1 MKTVGGLLL
10 AAGRSS
16 RMATGRHKLLAEFD
30 GVPLVRR
37 SAETML
43 RSNLESVTVVTGHR
57 SSEIEAA
64 LSGLPVST
72 TFNVN
77 FVRGIGSSLACG
89 FKHHSLVNLDG
100 VLVML
105 ADMPDITAAHINE
118 LLMAFQ
124 SGEPTVV
131 RGSEV
136 EKPGHPVIVPSA
148 LYSHMYKLE
157 GDQGARD
164 VLQRRLV
171 PVHLVDIGLP
181 ALKDVDTTDDV
192 IFAGGMIWPMEPPS

>member
-10 AAGRSS
+10 AAGQSS
-16 RMATGRHKLLAEFD
+16 RMAAGHHKLLAEFD

-43 RSNLESVTVVTGHR
+43 RSKLDCVTIVTGHR
-57 SSEIEAA
+57 SFEIEAA
-64 LSGLPVST
+64 LWGLPLFSA
-72 TFNVN
+72 FNKE
-77 FVRGIGSSLACG
+77 FVQGMGTSLACG
-89 FKHHSLVNLDG
+89 FRNISHANLDG

-124 SGEPTVV
+124 FSEAMVV
-131 RGSEV
+131 RGSDRG
-136 EKPGHPVIVPSA
+136 KPGHPVIMPSE
-148 LYSHMYKLE
+148 LFSNMCKLD

-171 PVHLVDIGLP
+171 PIRLVDIGFVP
-181 ALKDVDTTDDV
+181 LKDVDTTDEV
-192 IFAGGMIWPMEPPS
+192 LAAGGRIEASELPQ

>member
-16 RMATGRHKLLAEFD
+16 RMGSGHHKLLTEFD

-43 RSNLESVTVVTGHR
+43 RSNLECVTVVTGHR

-64 LSGLPVST
+64 LYGLPVFSA
-72 TFNVN
+72 FNKG
-77 FVRGIGSSLACG
+77 FVHGMGTSLACG
-89 FKHHSLVNLDG
+89 FQHKSLANLDG

-105 ADMPDITAAHINE
+105 ADMPNITTSQINE
-118 LLMAFQ
+118 LLVAFQ
-124 SGEPTVV
+124 SGASMVV
-131 RGSEV
+131 RGSDG
-136 EKPGHPVIVPSA
+136 EKPGHPVIMPSA
-148 LYSHMYKLE
+148 LFCHMRELN
-157 GDQGARD
+157 GDQGAKD

-171 PVHLVDIGLP
+171 PVRLIDIGFA
-181 ALKDVDTTDDV
+181 ALKDVDTFEEVMASCGRIEAT
-192 IFAGGMIWPMEPPS
+192 ELSR